1 MSMRAPLS
9 YAAAIA
15 RTQTIGTLLGVAVER
30 LLEAVGDLEDGRE
43 RRLRVWVSDGFDRLS
58 VLAAAPTASRH
69 ASLLAAAGGDALV
82 ASAIPVLG
90 QRPGQLFVE
99 LEAGG
104 GPELA
109 IEIQGLGRGSID
121 DDLRLL
127 RSMAPVGDA
136 AHTALARLA
145 AELATGGRS
154 AGIAVRFEPPGTR
167 QWMLHVSLAASVE
180 LAAAALSRVAAA
192 AGITPAQRNLLA
204 VLHPLLGEHSPA
216 VATLRIGPGVVY
228 PELTVTYHD
237 VAFEPVIRI
246 LIGIHPGVDHASRLG
261 AVAGACNA
269 ERAAALAIQLRD
281 REPLGLRVA
290 FDLDQDE

>member
-1 MSMRAPLS
+1 
-9 YAAAIA
+9 
-15 RTQTIGTLLGVAVER
+15 
-30 LLEAVGDLEDGRE
+30 
-43 RRLRVWVSDGFDRLS
+43 
-58 VLAAAPTASRH
+58 
-69 ASLLAAAGGDALV
+69 
-82 ASAIPVLG
+82 
-90 QRPGQLFVE
+90 
-99 LEAGG
+99 
-104 GPELA
+104 
-109 IEIQGLGRGSID
+109 
-121 DDLRLL
+121 
-127 RSMAPVGDA
+127 
-136 AHTALARLA
+136 
-145 AELATGGRS
+145 
-154 AGIAVRFEPPGTR
+154 
-167 QWMLHVSLAASVE
+167 
-180 LAAAALSRVAAA
+180 
-192 AGITPAQRNLLA
+192 LLA